1 MEVKS
6 LGGKTNLIYSG
17 EAAAFLEA
25 YRKDWEEFSKK
36 IDLEDRRPHLYS
48 PEEPM
53 DFVYLEVP
61 IES

>member
-25 YRKDWEEFSKK
+25 CKKDMEELLKN
-36 IDLEDRRPHLYS
+36 IDCEDRRPHLYS

-61 IES
+61 VES